1 MLSQCFVSTVLFL
14 WVLHKTPSL
23 LIREIVWMLEQWDDN
38 KLGLSWPD
46 RFSRGSRNR
55 GFLSI
60 NTMGMKLVELSL
72 FIFLVL
78 KVLFLTNHLFNYHKY
93 SDNYPGAD
101 PVPSTFWDKL
111 VSVGVSSIGV
121 GWGHMLMRYYDCSS
135 NGRVRKKWHFNG
147 IKMPPLCWVY
157 EILVGT
163 KS

>member
-1 MLSQCFVSTVLFL
+1 
-14 WVLHKTPSL
+14 
-23 LIREIVWMLEQWDDN
+23 MLEQWDDN
-38 KLGLSWPD
+38 KLGVSWPD

-101 PVPSTFWDKL
+101 PVPSTF
-111 VSVGVSSIGV
+111 
-121 GWGHMLMRYYDCSS
+121 
-135 NGRVRKKWHFNG
+135 
-147 IKMPPLCWVY
+147 
-157 EILVGT
+157 
-163 KS
+163 